1 MGKVKNEPE
10 IVNEQPN
17 APVMPA
23 AGREETAQE
32 LAERLQ
38 KEFDE
43 YAEKV
48 SKIDKQEELDDLENE
63 LMKEMDDYDRYISQV
78 RYTLP
83 ESIMF
88 EGKNYTKSVVA
99 GKIIYF
105 ISKIEQT
112 WQYVMGLYELCRLW
126 KNPDFSEIT
135 FGALDST
142 LRLLDQG
149 KYQGMTE
156 WRDILIVN
164 EFVKP
169 MHEAYAK
176 DTTMQIALAKKHNEI
191 IKRRDLIDPVKKAVP
206 QGA

>member
-1 MGKVKNEPE
+1 MEKTKNEATMEAP
-10 IVNEQPN
+10 VNEK
-17 APVMPA
+17 AI
-23 AGREETAQE
+23 RSETAQE
-32 LAERLQ
+32 MAERLQ

-43 YAEKV
+43 YAAM
-48 SKIDKQEELDDLENE
+48 IDKVDSQEELDKLESE
-63 LMKEMDDYDRYISQV
+63 LMVEMDKYDSYISG
-78 RYTLP
+78 RTYNLP
-83 ESIMF
+83 EEVVF
-88 EGKNYTKSVVA
+88 EGKSYTKSAVA

-126 KNPDFSEIT
+126 KNPDFNEIT

-142 LRLLDQG
+142 LRLLDQT

-164 EFVKP
+164 EYVKP
-169 MHEAYAK
+169 LHEDYAK

-191 IKRRDLIDPVKKAVP
+191 IKRRDLIDPVKQVP
-206 QGA
+206 HAEKPE